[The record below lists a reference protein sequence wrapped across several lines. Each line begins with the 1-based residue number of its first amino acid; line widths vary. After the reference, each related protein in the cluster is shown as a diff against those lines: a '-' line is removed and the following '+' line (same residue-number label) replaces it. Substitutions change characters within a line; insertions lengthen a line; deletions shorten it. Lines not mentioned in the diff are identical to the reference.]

1 MARNLRKMSA
11 RKSRGQDK
19 QAGKH
24 KVEIIETKQEEM
36 LKKKLL
42 ITSSETLDSWHETR
56 CYFWWENAFEQ
67 KEELWEFEDACSHEK
82 LSRGL

>member
-36 LKKKLL
+36 LKKKVANNILRD
-42 ITSSETLDSWHETR
+42 TGFMT
-56 CYFWWENAFEQ
+56 
-67 KEELWEFEDACSHEK
+67 
-82 LSRGL
+82 